1 MKFNTRVK
9 RLTEEEACVILC
21 DARIVGIRWDIVPWS
36 MVLDLDVRVSE
47 EEGAQVRRVWV
58 AFSGVS
64 TLSLSLT
71 NARLPTGLFVTSEMW
86 VDELPEKGLRKASFR
101 VLYAESSDEGP
112 KSGQTHEVII
122 VAQKILGVASTGSCS
137 WKEEETGPTWKQRR
151 SLANDDE
158 LREFLYRDER

>member
-86 VDELPEKGLRKASFR
+86 VDELVTDHFKVHHL
-101 VLYAESSDEGP
+101 
-112 KSGQTHEVII
+112 
-122 VAQKILGVASTGSCS
+122 
-137 WKEEETGPTWKQRR
+137 
-151 SLANDDE
+151 
-158 LREFLYRDER
+158 